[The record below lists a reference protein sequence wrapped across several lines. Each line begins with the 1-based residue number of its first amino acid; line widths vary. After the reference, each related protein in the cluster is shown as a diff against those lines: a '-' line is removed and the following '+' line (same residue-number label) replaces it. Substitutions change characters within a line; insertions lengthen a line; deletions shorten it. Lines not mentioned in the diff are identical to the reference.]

1 MEGLCYIFNED
12 NNVKW
17 EPKEP
22 GSMEKVQ
29 NFWDY
34 AKKNLLNDKLL
45 GRVLAFKEDQIRA
58 IPPNKI

>member
-22 GSMEKVQ
+22 GSMEKIQ

-45 GRVLAFKEDQIRA
+45 GRVLAFKED
-58 IPPNKI
+58 